1 MWMQTFLTGMDA
13 KQLANLDTFMLDLLF
28 EFSIEYDIQ
37 SMREAYRQKKIKEA
51 KNASP
56 SDDVMQALGYK

>member
-13 KQLANLDTFMLDLLF
+13 TQLAKLDLFALNLLF

-37 SMREAYRQKKIKEA
+37 GLREARQQKKVKTTDDAPI
-51 KNASP
+51 P
-56 SDDVMQALGYK
+56 DDVLNVLGYK